1 MASPYRFR
9 SFLII
14 PKGLRNKARTAAA
27 KVDPGMIGAFTI
39 PLKKVRG
46 EWKTVTNGRETHY
59 GSDVGMTLVDT
70 KEITAKFGGYAGMAA
85 SVVANDTRDKKTVDR
100 EVTDGRI
107 QRHVPI
113 KPTRP
118 ALDVRPR
125 RR

>member
-14 PKGLRNKARTAAA
+14 PKGLRNKARRAAA
-27 KVDPGMIGAFTI
+27 KIDPGMAGAFTI

-70 KEITAKFGGYAGMAA
+70 
-85 SVVANDTRDKKTVDR
+85 
-100 EVTDGRI
+100 
-107 QRHVPI
+107 
-113 KPTRP
+113 
-118 ALDVRPR
+118 
-125 RR
+125 

>member
-1 MASPYRFR
+1 
-9 SFLII
+9 
-14 PKGLRNKARTAAA
+14 
-27 KVDPGMIGAFTI
+27 
-39 PLKKVRG
+39 
-46 EWKTVTNGRETHY
+46 THY

>member
-39 PLKKVRG
+39 PLKKAAG
-46 EWKTVTNGRETHY
+46 EWEIVTNGRETHY
-59 GSDVGMTLVDT
+59 GSDVPMTLLDMR
-70 KEITAKFGGYAGMAA
+70 EIAAGFGSYAGMAA
-85 SVVANDTRDKKTVDR
+85 SVVANNSKDSKTVDR

-107 QRHVPI
+107 QRHVP
-113 KPTRP
+113 TRP
-118 ALDVRPR
+118 KKATIDAR
-125 RR
+125 RHR